1 MVGSKQGHKRYRKR
15 KKKKEKKAVIA
26 NNKAQW
32 LHVNVIVFF
41 LFIQG
46 KYYFRNN
53 IIATDVYFKSCSN
66 VVQFTVL
73 CKCCN
78 NEKVRILRLDPH
90 DYNYYYETKFSH

>member
-41 LFIQG
+41 YLYRGNTISETILLQLTYILKF
-46 KYYFRNN
+46 
-53 IIATDVYFKSCSN
+53 
-66 VVQFTVL
+66 VL
-73 CKCCN
+73 MS
-78 NEKVRILRLDPH
+78 
-90 DYNYYYETKFSH
+90 YNLQSYANAVTTKK

>member
-41 LFIQG
+41 FYLYRGNTISETILLQLTYIL
-46 KYYFRNN
+46 K
-53 IIATDVYFKSCSN
+53 
-66 VVQFTVL
+66 VVLMSYNLQSYANAVTT
-73 CKCCN
+73 
-78 NEKVRILRLDPH
+78 EK
-90 DYNYYYETKFSH
+90 